1 MIIITFVILLAYGLL
16 IISFIIGFDK
26 VREFKPKNN
35 WKPITKFSIIIPFRN
50 ETENLTPLLNSL
62 ALLEYPRDYFEIIM
76 IDDDSSDNSVE
87 LIQEFLLKHLGVE
100 NNISIIKNIR
110 TSNSPKKDAINTAMQ
125 QAQFDWIITTDADC
139 IVPSKWLNTFDA
151 FIQIN
156 RPKLIAAPVKYTIDN
171 SFLEQFQSLDFLSLQ
186 ASTIGG
192 FGIGKP
198 FLCNGANLCYN
209 KKTFLDVKGF
219 TGNENLAS
227 GDDIFLLEK
236 ITEQY
241 PDEVHFL
248 KSYDVI
254 VRTKPQST
262 FKALT
267 AQRIRWAAKS
277 SSYKNNFTKLVGI
290 SVFLMNSWLV
300 IALLLLIFN
309 QFLWYCLLIL
319 FSIKL
324 ILDGILTYKYHAFSK
339 QNFKIF
345 NFIMSSLYYP
355 FFSMFVALTSIKT
368 NFIWKGRQFKK

>member
-1 MIIITFVILLAYGLL
+1 MIIITFVILLAYSLL
-16 IISFIIGFDK
+16 IISFIIGFVK
-26 VREFKPKNN
+26 VKEFKPKNN
-35 WKPITKFSIIIPFRN
+35 WKPVTKFSIIIPFRN

-87 LIQEFLLKHLGVE
+87 LIQQYSQMHQGKE

-110 TSNSPKKDAINTAMQ
+110 TSNSPKKDAINTAIL
-125 QAQFDWIITTDADC
+125 QAQFDWVITTDADC

-156 RPKLIAAPVKYTIDN
+156 RPKLIAAPVKYTIDS
-171 SFLEQFQSLDFLSLQ
+171 SFLEQFQSLEFLSLQ

-198 FLCNGANLCYN
+198 FLCNGANFCYI

-236 ITEQY
+236 ITKQY
-241 PDEVHFL
+241 PDKVHFL
-248 KSYDVI
+248 KSYDVL

-277 SSYKNNFTKLVGI
+277 TSYKNNFTKLVGLL
-290 SVFLMNSWLV
+290 VFSMNSWLV
-300 IALLLLIFN
+300 IALLMLIFN
-309 QFLWYCLLIL
+309 QFIWYWLLIT
-319 FSIKL
+319 FCVKL
-324 ILDGILTYKYHAFSK
+324 ILDGILTGQFHSFSK
-339 QNFKIF
+339 QNFNIF
-345 NFIMSSLYYP
+345 SFIISSLYYP
-355 FFSMFVALTSIKT
+355 FFSMFVALASFKN
-368 NFIWKGRQFKK
+368 NFVWKGRQFKK